1 VNFSAIA
8 PPVGSV
14 RRDLSAPR
22 RSDPIL
28 VATTVGL
35 VILSVIMVY
44 STTGILA
51 QEKFGN
57 SLFFFKRQVVA
68 ALVGG
73 VLAVIASRL
82 DLGLLRRISPYLFF
96 VSVGLVMLTLIPG
109 LGDRAGGAQRWV
121 QLPFLRFQPVEFI
134 KIMFVIFLAGYFA
147 RNEGSIGDV
156 INGVLKPFLLL
167 GCIAVPLLMQPDFG
181 STAVMAVVT
190 FGIAVSLG
198 VKLRWILVGLIA
210 AGGLAAIL
218 VAVSPYR
225 MMRIVSFL
233 SPTADSSG
241 KGYQLIQSL
250 IAVGTGELTGVGLG
264 GSQQKLFFLP
274 AAHTDFIF
282 AVIAEELGF
291 VGCLGVIVA
300 FLVFL
305 WRGLLLAS
313 RLADD
318 TFACGLAVGLT
329 LLIVAPAFLN
339 MGVVLGLLPTKGMV
353 LPLVGYGGSSLI
365 SSLFGVGLLLAL
377 SRSFQSNV
385 R

>member
-1 VNFSAIA
+1 
-8 PPVGSV
+8 
-14 RRDLSAPR
+14 
-22 RSDPIL
+22 L